1 MWEPGH
7 QQCQWWFRRGANLRD
22 LEGSSTES
30 ARQRRDRVRGCA
42 HWDGD
47 GGRQVWVQEDG
58 EVETNIWEHERS
70 ETIIFKGHNS
80 EATTKFSIY
89 RSIILSTFLRQ
100 YSYSLFLLF
109 RNFCFIFS
117 FYFIKVGALLT
128 GRKSHVFSQTVCW
141 QLWAGSVGRACS
153 PPWGVTANLCGHLHL
168 HSDKVP
174 GDRRQEH

>member
-7 QQCQWWFRRGANLRD
+7 QQCRWWFRRGANLRD

-80 EATTKFSIY
+80 EAITKFSIY

-109 RNFCFIFS
+109 RNFCFTFS
-117 FYFIKVGALLT
+117 FFFINVGALLT
-128 GRKSHVFSQTVCW
+128 GRKSHVFSPKSLLAVVSRLCGPGVLTSLRNDCKPW
-141 QLWAGSVGRACS
+141 WTS
-153 PPWGVTANLCGHLHL
+153 PP
-168 HSDKVP
+168 SF
-174 GDRRQEH
+174 RQSAWW